1 MAGDVDLSSVSD
13 DVLRREIVR
22 RDAAKAAALIAQQYA
37 RAKYFCPDCGG
48 PDSWHTR
55 DCPTDTSE

>member
-1 MAGDVDLSSVSD
+1 MADNVDLSSVSD
-13 DVLRREIVR
+13 AVLRREIVR
-22 RDAAKAAALIAQQYA
+22 RDAAKVATLIAQQYA
-37 RAKYFCPDCGG
+37 HAKYFCPDCGG